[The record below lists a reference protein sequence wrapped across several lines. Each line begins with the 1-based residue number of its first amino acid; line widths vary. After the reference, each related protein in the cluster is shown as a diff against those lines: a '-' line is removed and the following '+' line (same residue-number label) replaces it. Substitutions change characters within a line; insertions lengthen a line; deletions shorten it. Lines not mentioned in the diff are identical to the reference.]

1 VTMKRT
7 LKSGAPL
14 EDDEQI
20 ALVEWVDRWRGQV
33 PELEMFAAIPN
44 GGKRTHQVGKD
55 GKRFSIEAARLK
67 RMGVRAGYPDLL
79 LDAGGHHG
87 LRIELKAQGGRLST
101 VQGAWLARLKA
112 AGYAAVVCF
121 GWPHAAHVIAGYL
134 APRLMPDL
142 YRNLLRSIPYW

>member
-79 LDAGGHHG
+79 LDVAAGGHHG

-101 VQGAWLARLKA
+101 VQGA
-112 AGYAAVVCF
+112 
-121 GWPHAAHVIAGYL
+121 WPHAAHVIAGYL